1 MKSKEQFNVVIYTYG
16 ATSDVKR
23 NIGKE
28 TVYMNNSGVGNGT
41 ANKVVRK
48 SLFAKKKSV
57 VSSSQRLA
65 SNLSKSYYD
74 YSTVTS
80 VLESYE
86 TLVSDV

>member
-1 MKSKEQFNVVIYTYG
+1 MKSKEQFNVIYTYG

-41 ANKVVRK
+41 ANKVRK